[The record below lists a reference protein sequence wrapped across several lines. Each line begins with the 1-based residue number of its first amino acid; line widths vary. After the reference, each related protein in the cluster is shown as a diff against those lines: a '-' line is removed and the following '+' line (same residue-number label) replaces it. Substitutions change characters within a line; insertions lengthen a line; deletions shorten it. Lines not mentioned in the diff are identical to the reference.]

1 MKPKHKKMTINEL
14 LTTYKIEST
23 VDLSSKMEGPKY
35 LSNLVDGSS
44 KVLRVVNL
52 DEINENRLEA
62 YKRVLGFETYENE
75 EGSIMIID
83 DYCAGGDLYDI
94 MEASKD
100 EDKATT
106 SKSIHSIFIQIVK
119 IVSEFHRLKV
129 WLGNLNLSSFKRTS
143 AFEEEIRLVDFN
155 LYNQVNEHEKMG
167 FAHKDSFE
175 ADY

>member
-1 MKPKHKKMTINEL
+1 
-14 LTTYKIEST
+14 
-23 VDLSSKMEGPKY
+23 
-35 LSNLVDGSS
+35 
-44 KVLRVVNL
+44 
-52 DEINENRLEA
+52 
-62 YKRVLGFETYENE
+62 
-75 EGSIMIID
+75 MIID